1 MKKHA
6 NSVRL
11 YRLTCA
17 AICLAMAFAL
27 PFVTGQIPEFGNML
41 CPMHLPILLCG
52 FLCGWQ
58 WGFSV
63 GVIAPLARSLIF
75 ARPPL
80 YPTAIAMAFELAV
93 YGLLA
98 GILHRLLPN
107 RRGSA
112 YVALLGSM
120 IGGRVIGG
128 LAQLVLLSLNGKGY
142 TAAIFFTEYFVA
154 AWPGI
159 LLQLVLIPLIMS
171 ALERAGLIPDEKGN
185 GNDPK
190 II

>member
-1 MKKHA
+1 MKKVVVSAH
-6 NSVRL
+6 V
-11 YRLTCA
+11 YRLTYA

-27 PFVTGQIPEFGNML
+27 PFVTGQIPELGNML

-58 WGFSV
+58 WGLSV
-63 GVIAPLARSLIF
+63 GVIAPLARSLIL

-98 GILHRLLPN
+98 GILYRVLPA
-107 RRGSA
+107 RRGYTYA
-112 YVALLGSM
+112 ALAGSM
-120 IGGRVIGG
+120 LGGRVVGG
-128 LAQLVLLSLNGKGY
+128 FAQLVLLSLNGKGY

-159 LLQLVLIPLIMS
+159 VLQLVLIPLIMS
-171 ALERAGLIPDEKGN
+171 ALKRAGLALDEKGN

-190 II
+190 IV